1 VSRFV
6 LVANTT
12 WFLYNFRAA
21 LARAIQARGD
31 EAVLAGPT
39 DEYAARVREQ
49 GLPWEP
55 LEMSRRGLNLF
66 SELHTLWCWIRL
78 YRRLR
83 PDLVHHFTIKPVIYG
98 SIAAR
103 MAGVRCIVNSV
114 EGLGYLFVSRDWQAR
129 LLRILARPLYRL
141 ALGGR
146 STRPVFLNAE
156 DRDRF
161 AAMGLVS
168 PSRAAVVRGAGVDP
182 VRFRPL
188 PEPAGP
194 PVALFAARMLWDK
207 GVGDLVEA
215 ARILKARQVEGRVVL
230 AGSPDPGNPA
240 SIPESQLEAW
250 DREGVVEWLGRRE
263 DMPELLAKAHVVV
276 LPSYGEGFP
285 RSLLEGAAAGRALIA
300 ADTAGCR
307 EIVIDGITGTLVPP
321 ARPEALADEIEA
333 LWRNPELRRKM
344 GEQGRELVLSRFTE
358 EKVNE
363 SILELYDE
371 LLRRET

>member
-1 VSRFV
+1 MSRVV

-12 WFLYNFRAA
+12 WFLYNFRSA

-31 EAVLAGPT
+31 EVILAGPT
-39 DEYAARVREQ
+39 DEYAPRLRDL

-55 LEMSRRGLNLF
+55 LEMSRRGLNLVT
-66 SELHTLWCWIRL
+66 EIEALRRWARL

-103 MAGVRCIVNSV
+103 SARVRCVVNSV
-114 EGLGYLFVSRDWQAR
+114 EGLGYLFVSRDRQAR
-129 LLRILARPLYRL
+129 LLRLLVRPLYRM

-146 STRPVFLNAE
+146 NTRPVFLNVE

-161 AAMGLVS
+161 ARMGLVS
-168 PSRAAVVRGAGVDP
+168 ASRASVIPGAGVDP
-182 VRFRPL
+182 VRFQPR
-188 PEPAGP
+188 PEPGGP

-215 ARILKARQVEGRVVL
+215 ARILKARGVEGRVVL
-230 AGSPDPGNPA
+230 VGSPDPGNPA
-240 SIPESQLEAW
+240 SIPESELQAW
-250 DREGVVEWLGRRE
+250 NRQGVVEWLGRRE
-263 DMPELLAKAHVVV
+263 DMPELLAQAHVVV

-285 RSLLEGAAAGRALIA
+285 RTLLEGAAASRALVA
-300 ADTAGCR
+300 ANTPGCR
-307 EIVIDGITGTLVPP
+307 EIVIDGITGFLVPP
-321 ARPEALADEIEA
+321 GRPEALADQIET

-344 GEQGRELVLSRFTE
+344 GEQGRELVLARFTE

-363 SILELYDE
+363 AILGIYDE
-371 LLRRET
+371 LLHAAN